1 MSIVIQKRE
10 DFLSVKVA
18 NHSKS
23 LTVRVRAV
31 VSVKG
36 SVLRETLE
44 PAGMVIR
51 SYWNN
56 GFNKCVPYSECTNQ
70 DFSKSLLSQDGTLE
84 LNVKV
89 NLLSEKHEKN
99 QDFLSLQATINKQQA
114 TINKQE
120 ATISLL
126 EKRVEGLE
134 SYNDAK
140 ERRGARR
147 KSESDEEGS
156 GGRKRR
162 SESKG
167 RVSKHQRGEGCDAG
181 RIGEKRRR
189 DDDEDPPEAAKNI
202 GARSRGLSKVRQ
214 KVNVK

>member
-1 MSIVIQKRE
+1 MCQ
-10 DFLSVKVA
+10 
-18 NHSKS
+18 
-23 LTVRVRAV
+23 
-31 VSVKG
+31 KG

-70 DFSKSLLSQDGTLE
+70 DFSKTLLSQDGTLE

-89 NLLSEKHEKN
+89 NLLNEQHEGN
-99 QDFLSLQATINKQQA
+99 QDFLSLQATINKQEA
-114 TINKQE
+114 TINDLKKE
-120 ATISLL
+120 SRKHEHEISLL
-126 EKRVEGLE
+126 KKIVEG
-134 SYNDAK
+134 YNDAK

-167 RVSKHQRGEGCDAG
+167 RVSKHQRGGRCDAG